1 MVHVDSVSE
10 IIIGWSSSDS
20 PDIVRYI
27 VDVRKY
33 SSAGPGKVRMTS
45 VTGYPQQ
52 IPGTSLEYTVGS
64 LGMHSLSYT
73 IVLSLWMLIANIC
86 IYSSVFLMPL

>member
-1 MVHVDSVSE
+1 MDNVSE
-10 IIIGWSSSDS
+10 ITIDWSRSDS

-33 SSAGPGKVRMTS
+33 SSAGPGKVQMS
-45 VTGYPQQ
+45 SITGYPQQ
-52 IPGTSLEYTVGS
+52 IPGTSLQHTVGS

-73 IVLSLWMLIANIC
+73 IVLSLWMLIIFV
-86 IYSSVFLMPL
+86 YTVVYF